1 MTETF
6 KVDRSVNRILENNS
20 KIIYIPNF
28 ISTNESNKIF
38 NDQINNPNWMQGT
51 YQMFGK
57 PVKTPRL
64 LWAMR
69 NNNFV
74 VPNSYNVTGNDVY
87 TPLINKLKKKI
98 ENRLNQE
105 LNYAQLNYY
114 RNGQDYIGWHS
125 DSEVEEGDLIA
136 SISLGAERKFS
147 LRHKDYKTNK
157 DISKYNFKLGNG
169 SLLIMDYNTCNK
181 YWKHCL
187 PKMKNVSD
195 GRINITF
202 RNK

>member
-1 MTETF
+1 MNENF
-6 KVDRSVNRILENNS
+6 KVDRSVNKILENKS

-28 ISTNESNKIF
+28 ISSSESKKLY
-38 NDQINNPNWMQGT
+38 DDLINNPNWMQGT

-69 NNNFV
+69 NETFD
-74 VPNSYNVTGNDVY
+74 VPSSYNVTGNSIYSELV
-87 TPLINKLKKKI
+87 NKLKEKVEKRTKHI
-98 ENRLNQE
+98 M
-105 LNYAQLNYY
+105 NYAQLNYY
-114 RNGQDYIGWHS
+114 RDGQDYIGWHS
-125 DSEVEEGDLIA
+125 DSEVEKGDLIA

-157 DISKYNFKLGNG
+157 DIPKYNFKLGNG
-169 SLLIMDYNTCNK
+169 SLLIMDYNTANK

-187 PKMKNVSD
+187 PKMKNVSE

-202 RNK
+202 RDK

>member
-1 MTETF
+1 MNENF
-6 KVDRSVNRILENNS
+6 KVDRSVNKILENKS

-28 ISTNESNKIF
+28 ISSSESKKLY
-38 NDQINNPNWMQGT
+38 DELVNNPNWMQGT

-69 NNNFV
+69 NESFD
-74 VPNSYNVTGNDVY
+74 VPSSYNVTGNSIYSKLVD
-87 TPLINKLKKKI
+87 KLKEKVEKRTKHI
-98 ENRLNQE
+98 M
-105 LNYAQLNYY
+105 NYAQLNYY
-114 RNGQDYIGWHS
+114 RDGQDYIGWHS
-125 DSEVEEGDLIA
+125 DSEVKKGDLIA

-169 SLLIMDYNTCNK
+169 SLLIMDYNTANK

-187 PKMKNVSD
+187 PKMKNVSE

-202 RNK
+202 RDK

>member
-1 MTETF
+1 MNENF
-6 KVDRSVNRILENNS
+6 KVDRSVNKMLENKS

-28 ISTNESNKIF
+28 ISSSESKKLY
-38 NDQINNPNWMQGT
+38 DDLINNPNWMQGT

-69 NNNFV
+69 NETFD
-74 VPNSYNVTGNDVY
+74 VPSSYNVTGNSIYSELV
-87 TPLINKLKKKI
+87 NKLKEKVEKRTKHI
-98 ENRLNQE
+98 M
-105 LNYAQLNYY
+105 NYAQLNYY
-114 RNGQDYIGWHS
+114 RDGQDYIGWHS
-125 DSEVEEGDLIA
+125 DSEVEKGDLIA

-147 LRHKDYKTNK
+147 LRHKDYKTSK
-157 DISKYNFKLGNG
+157 DIPKYNFKLGNG
-169 SLLIMDYNTCNK
+169 SLLIMDYNTANK

-187 PKMKNVSD
+187 PKMKNVSE

-202 RNK
+202 RDK

>member
-1 MTETF
+1 MNENF
-6 KVDRSVNRILENNS
+6 KVDRSVNKILENKS

-28 ISTNESNKIF
+28 ISSSESKKLY
-38 NDQINNPNWMQGT
+38 DELVNNPNWMQGT

-69 NNNFV
+69 NETFD
-74 VPNSYNVTGNDVY
+74 VPSSYNVTGNSIYSKLVD
-87 TPLINKLKKKI
+87 KLKKKV
-98 ENRLNQE
+98 EKKTKHVM
-105 LNYAQLNYY
+105 NYAQLNYY
-114 RNGQDYIGWHS
+114 RDGQDYIGWHS
-125 DSEVEEGDLIA
+125 DSEVKKGDLIA

-157 DISKYNFKLGNG
+157 DIPKYNFKLGNG
-169 SLLIMDYNTCNK
+169 SLLIMDYNTANK

-187 PKMKNVSD
+187 PKMKNVSE

-202 RNK
+202 RDK

>member
-1 MTETF
+1 MNENF
-6 KVDRSVNRILENNS
+6 KVDRSVNKILENKS

-28 ISTNESNKIF
+28 ISSSESKKIY
-38 NDQINNPNWMQGT
+38 DDLINNPNWMQGT

-57 PVKTPRL
+57 PLKTPRL

-69 NNNFV
+69 NESFD
-74 VPNSYNVTGNDVY
+74 VPSSYNVTGNSIYSELVD
-87 TPLINKLKKKI
+87 KLKKKV
-98 ENRLNQE
+98 EKRTKHE
-105 LNYAQLNYY
+105 MNYAQLNYY
-114 RNGQDYIGWHS
+114 RDGQDYIGWHS
-125 DSEVEEGDLIA
+125 DSEVKKGDLIA

-157 DISKYNFKLGNG
+157 DIPKYNFKLGNG
-169 SLLIMDYNTCNK
+169 SLLLMDYNTANK

-187 PKMKNVSD
+187 PKMKNVSE

-202 RNK
+202 RDK

>member
-1 MTETF
+1 MNENF
-6 KVDRSVNRILENNS
+6 KIDRSVNKILENKS

-28 ISTNESNKIF
+28 ISSSESKKLY
-38 NDQINNPNWMQGT
+38 DELVNNPNWMQGT

-69 NNNFV
+69 NETFD
-74 VPNSYNVTGNDVY
+74 VPSSYNVTGNSIYSKLVD
-87 TPLINKLKKKI
+87 KLKKKV
-98 ENRLNQE
+98 EKRTKHVM
-105 LNYAQLNYY
+105 NYAQLNYY
-114 RNGQDYIGWHS
+114 RDGQDYIGWHS
-125 DSEVEEGDLIA
+125 DSEVKKGDLIA

-157 DISKYNFKLGNG
+157 DIPKYNFKLGNG
-169 SLLIMDYNTCNK
+169 SLLIMDYNTANK
-181 YWKHCL
+181 YWKHSL
-187 PKMKNVSD
+187 PKMKNVSE

-202 RNK
+202 RDK

>member
-1 MTETF
+1 MTEIF
-6 KVDRSVNRILENNS
+6 KVDRSINRILENNS

-28 ISTNESNKIF
+28 ISYSESKKLY
-38 NDQINNPNWMQGT
+38 DDLVNNQNWMQGT
-51 YQMFGK
+51 YKMFGK

-69 NNNFV
+69 NESFD
-74 VPNSYNVTGNDVY
+74 VPSSYNVTGNSIYSELVD
-87 TPLINKLKKKI
+87 KLKKKI
-98 ENRLNQE
+98 ENRTKHE

-114 RNGQDYIGWHS
+114 RDGQDYIGWHS
-125 DSEVEEGDLIA
+125 DSEVKKGDLIA

-157 DISKYNFKLGNG
+157 DIPKYNFKLGNG
-169 SLLIMDYNTCNK
+169 SLLLMDYNTANK

-187 PKMKNVSD
+187 PKMKNVSE

-202 RNK
+202 RDK

>member
-38 NDQINNPNWMQGT
+38 NDLLNNPNWMQGT

-98 ENRLNQE
+98 EKRINQE

-169 SLLIMDYNTCNK
+169 SLLIMDYNTSNK

>member
-1 MTETF
+1 MNENF
-6 KVDRSVNRILENNS
+6 KVDRSVNKILENKS

-28 ISTNESNKIF
+28 ISSSESKKLY
-38 NDQINNPNWMQGT
+38 DELVNNPNWMQGT

-69 NNNFV
+69 NETFD
-74 VPNSYNVTGNDVY
+74 VPSSYNVTGNSIYSELV
-87 TPLINKLKKKI
+87 NKLKEKVEK
-98 ENRLNQE
+98 RTKHVM
-105 LNYAQLNYY
+105 NYAQLNYY
-114 RNGQDYIGWHS
+114 RDGQDYIGWHS
-125 DSEVEEGDLIA
+125 DSEVEKGDLIA

-157 DISKYNFKLGNG
+157 DIPKYNFKLGNG
-169 SLLIMDYNTCNK
+169 SLLIMDYNTANK

-187 PKMKNVSD
+187 PKMKNVSE

-202 RNK
+202 RDK

>member
-1 MTETF
+1 MNENF
-6 KVDRSVNRILENNS
+6 KVDRSVNKILENKS

-28 ISTNESNKIF
+28 ISSSESKKLY
-38 NDQINNPNWMQGT
+38 DDLINNPNWMQGT

-69 NNNFV
+69 NETFD
-74 VPNSYNVTGNDVY
+74 VPSSYNVTGNSIYSELV
-87 TPLINKLKKKI
+87 NKLKEKVEKRTKHI
-98 ENRLNQE
+98 M
-105 LNYAQLNYY
+105 NYAQLNYY

-125 DSEVEEGDLIA
+125 DSEVEKGDLIA

-157 DISKYNFKLGNG
+157 DIPKYNFKLGNG
-169 SLLIMDYNTCNK
+169 SLLIMDYNTANK

-187 PKMKNVSD
+187 PKMKNVSE

-202 RNK
+202 RDK

>member
-1 MTETF
+1 MNENF
-6 KVDRSVNRILENNS
+6 KVDRSINRILENNS
-20 KIIYIPNF
+20 KVIYIPNF
-28 ISTNESNKIF
+28 ISSSESKKIY
-38 NDQINNPNWMQGT
+38 DDLIKNPNWMQGT

-69 NNNFV
+69 NESFN
-74 VPNSYNVTGNDVY
+74 VPSSYNITGNSIYSELVD
-87 TPLINKLKKKI
+87 KLKKKV
-98 ENRLNQE
+98 EKKTKHE

-125 DSEVEEGDLIA
+125 DSEVEKGDLIA

-157 DISKYNFKLGNG
+157 DIPKYNFKLGNG
-169 SLLIMDYNTCNK
+169 SLLIMDYNTANK

-187 PKMKNVSD
+187 PKMKNVNE

-202 RNK
+202 RDK

>member
-1 MTETF
+1 MNENF
-6 KVDRSVNRILENNS
+6 KVDRSVNKILENKS

-28 ISTNESNKIF
+28 ISSSESKKLY
-38 NDQINNPNWMQGT
+38 DELVNNPNWMQGT

-69 NNNFV
+69 NETFD
-74 VPNSYNVTGNDVY
+74 VPSSYNVTGNSIYSELV
-87 TPLINKLKKKI
+87 NKLKKKI
-98 ENRLNQE
+98 EKRTKHVM
-105 LNYAQLNYY
+105 NYAQLNYY
-114 RNGQDYIGWHS
+114 RDGQDYIGWHS
-125 DSEVEEGDLIA
+125 DSEVEKGDLIA

-157 DISKYNFKLGNG
+157 DIPKYNFKLGNG
-169 SLLIMDYNTCNK
+169 SLLIMDYNTANK

-187 PKMKNVSD
+187 PKMKNVSE

-202 RNK
+202 RDK

>member
-1 MTETF
+1 MTEIF
-6 KVDRSVNRILENNS
+6 KVDRSINRILENNS

-28 ISTNESNKIF
+28 ISSSESKKIY
-38 NDQINNPNWMQGT
+38 DDLINNPNWMQGT

-69 NNNFV
+69 NESFN
-74 VPNSYNVTGNDVY
+74 VPSSYNVTGNSIYSELVD
-87 TPLINKLKKKI
+87 KLKKKV
-98 ENRLNQE
+98 EKRTKHE
-105 LNYAQLNYY
+105 MNYAQLNYY
-114 RNGQDYIGWHS
+114 RDGQDYIGWHS
-125 DSEVEEGDLIA
+125 DSEVKKNDLIA

-157 DISKYNFKLGNG
+157 DIPKYNFKLGNG
-169 SLLIMDYNTCNK
+169 SLLLMDYNTANK

-187 PKMKNVSD
+187 PKMKNVSE

-202 RNK
+202 RDK

>member
-1 MTETF
+1 MNENF
-6 KVDRSVNRILENNS
+6 KVDRSVNKMLENKS

-28 ISTNESNKIF
+28 ISSSESKKLY
-38 NDQINNPNWMQGT
+38 DELVNNPNWMQGT

-69 NNNFV
+69 NKSFN
-74 VPNSYNVTGNDVY
+74 VPSSYNVTGNSIY
-87 TPLINKLKKKI
+87 TKLVDKLKEKVEK
-98 ENRLNQE
+98 RTKHVM
-105 LNYAQLNYY
+105 NYAQLNYY
-114 RNGQDYIGWHS
+114 RNGLDYIGWHS
-125 DSEVEEGDLIA
+125 DSEVEKGDLIA

-157 DISKYNFKLGNG
+157 DIPKYNFKLGNG
-169 SLLIMDYNTCNK
+169 SLLIMDYNTANK

-187 PKMKNVSD
+187 PKMKNVSE

-202 RNK
+202 RDK

>member
-1 MTETF
+1 MNENF
-6 KVDRSVNRILENNS
+6 KVDRSVNKILENKS

-28 ISTNESNKIF
+28 ISSSESKKIY
-38 NDQINNPNWMQGT
+38 DDLINNPNWMQGT

-69 NNNFV
+69 NESFD
-74 VPNSYNVTGNDVY
+74 VPSSYNVTGNSIYSELVD
-87 TPLINKLKKKI
+87 KLKKKV
-98 ENRLNQE
+98 EKRTKHE
-105 LNYAQLNYY
+105 MNYAQLNYY
-114 RNGQDYIGWHS
+114 RDGQDYIGWHS
-125 DSEVEEGDLIA
+125 DSEVKKGDLIA

-157 DISKYNFKLGNG
+157 DIPKYNFKLGNG
-169 SLLIMDYNTCNK
+169 SLLLMDYNTANK

-187 PKMKNVSD
+187 PKMKNVSE

-202 RNK
+202 RDK